1 MLPIANFF
9 LTRIFYMTPAGNGLL
24 ETRHTIKGYN
34 DGSIR
39 VTVISPYKI
48 DKTLVVHESDTNDPD
63 LLRKSLKIDRVALE
77 LQRVTEHNAIDR
89 GMVIPVWN
97 FYGSVEY
104 EYNFEW
110 DHDRNG
116 LPKSLLT
123 INAVDGSVI
132 DAWQG
137 A

>member
-1 MLPIANFF
+1 ML
-9 LTRIFYMTPAGNGLL
+9 
-24 ETRHTIKGYN
+24 
-34 DGSIR
+34 
-39 VTVISPYKI
+39 
-48 DKTLVVHESDTNDPD
+48 LVVHESDTNDPD
-63 LLRKSLKIDRVALE
+63 LLRKSLKIDRIALE

-89 GMVIPVWN
+89 GMIIPVWN

-110 DHDRNG
+110 SNSRNG
-116 LPKSLLT
+116 LPESLLT

-137 A
+137 Y